1 MTTMRSNVIATAA
14 PALLVLALSTPALA
28 QQSASYRLT
37 EQVFNAGGHPAP
49 GGVLTSGSYLVR
61 LDAVGGSVADPGLS
75 GPSYRMSG
83 SFVGAYPPPREVA
96 EARFTDSETLA
107 WDPERSAGFYNVYR
121 GTLSALPLSSDTSA
135 CLMPRLTSTSASDA
149 GVPLAGEAFYY
160 LVTVKNLLAEEGTSR
175 LDPLGAPIHPP
186 NPCVD
191 P

>member
-1 MTTMRSNVIATAA
+1 MTTMRSHVIATAA

-49 GGVLTSGSYLVR
+49 GGVLTSSSYLVR

-75 GPSYRMSG
+75 GPNYRMSG

-96 EARFTDSETLA
+96 EARFTDSGTLA
-107 WDPERSAGFYNVYR
+107 WDPERSAGVYNVYR

-135 CLMPRLTSTSASDA
+135 CLLPRLTSTSASDA
-149 GVPLAGEAFYY
+149 GVPPEGEAFYY
-160 LVTVKNLLAEEGTSR
+160 LVTVENRLAEEGPSR
-175 LDPLGAPIHPP
+175 LDPSGVPIIPP

>member
-14 PALLVLALSTPALA
+14 PALLVMALSTSALA
-28 QQSASYRLT
+28 QQSASYRIT

-107 WDPERSAGFYNVYR
+107 WDPERSAGVYNVYR
-121 GTLSALPLSSDTSA
+121 GTLSALPLSTDTSA
-135 CLMPRLTSTSASDA
+135 CLLPRLTSTSASDA

-160 LVTVKNLLAEEGTSR
+160 LVTVENLLAEEGPSR
-175 LDPLGAPIHPP
+175 VDPSGVPLLPP
-186 NPCVD
+186 GPCVD